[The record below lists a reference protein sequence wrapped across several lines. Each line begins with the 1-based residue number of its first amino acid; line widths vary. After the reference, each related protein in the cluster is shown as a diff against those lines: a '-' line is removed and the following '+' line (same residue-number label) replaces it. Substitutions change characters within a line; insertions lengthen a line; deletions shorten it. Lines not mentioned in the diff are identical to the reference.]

1 MARLLILILIAAII
15 LMLVKSVSNGSVSFG
30 CSGCFNMRNLL
41 GGGIGWAFGGPVG
54 ALIGFALGSL
64 FGGSDNTKNINRD
77 FMGDT
82 QPQQDFTASLLV
94 LSAAVMKADGYIKKS
109 ELNYIKQFYLNN
121 FGQEQAE
128 KYILMLREIL
138 KQEINIMDVSRQIGS
153 HLDYA
158 SRLQMLKYLF
168 GIAAADGE
176 IDASEIDIISAISN
190 FMNVSKTD
198 FESVKAMFVKNTGNA
213 YTILG
218 ITPNATDEEVKKAYR
233 EMAKRHHPDKVAY
246 LGEDIK
252 RAAEEKFKEI
262 NEAYEQIKKE
272 RGMA

>member
-15 LMLVKSVSNGSVSFG
+15 FMLVKSVSKGNISFG
-30 CSGCFNMRNLL
+30 CNGCLNMRNIL

-64 FGGSDNTKNINRD
+64 FGGSDNTQNIDRD

-176 IDASEIDIISAISN
+176 IHASEIDTISAISG
-190 FMNVSKTD
+190 FMNVSRTD

>member
-1 MARLLILILIAAII
+1 MARLLIFILIGAII
-15 LMLVKSVSNGSVSFG
+15 FMLFKSVSKGQTSFG
-30 CSGCFNMRNLL
+30 CNGCLNIRNLL

-64 FGGSDNTKNINRD
+64 FGGSDDKQKVNRD
-77 FMGDT
+77 FMGET

-94 LSAAVMKADGYIKKS
+94 LSAAVMKADGYVKKS
-109 ELNYIKQFYLNN
+109 ELNYVKQFYLNY

-138 KQEINIMDVSRQIGS
+138 KQDINVMDVSRQIGS
-153 HLDYA
+153 HLDYS
-158 SRLQMLKYLF
+158 SRLQLLKYLF
-168 GIAAADGE
+168 GIAAADDE
-176 IDASEIDIISAISN
+176 IHASEIDTISSISN
-190 FMNVSKTD
+190 FMGVSKTD
-198 FESVKAMFVKNTGNA
+198 FESVKAMFVKDTGNA
-213 YTILG
+213 YKILG
-218 ITPNATDEEVKKAYR
+218 ITPDATDDEVKKAYR

-246 LGEDIK
+246 LGEDVK

-272 RGMA
+272 RGML